1 MKIDLNSF
9 VIECDKNIDYIQEVI
24 SILENNTKSIL
35 EFFKLKNLSKKK
47 RVIIWIDREEYK
59 EHLKPFVKEYKEW
72 MCGDTYDG
80 NINLLD
86 VSEARKTKKHKDMSI
101 EEFGKGILHEFV
113 HACQQEINSTS
124 EGTVWYWEALATNL
138 SGQKYL
144 TISLENCD
152 FDKFKKDFNSVE
164 HGYGYAFT
172 LGKFMLENYSN
183 EKLIDYIK
191 KPSLLKLEQDNIFKL
206 AKENQIL
213 KMY

>member
-1 MKIDLNSF
+1 MKIDSSSF

-24 SILENNTKSIL
+24 SILESNTKSIL
-35 EFFKLKNLSKKK
+35 DFFKLKNLSEKKK
-47 RVIIWIDREEYK
+47 IIIWGDREEYK
-59 EHLKPFVKEYKEW
+59 EHLKNFVKEYKEW

-86 VSEARKTKKHKDMSI
+86 IFEAKKTKKHKDMDI

-113 HACQQEINSTS
+113 HACQQEISSTS

-138 SGQKYL
+138 SGQKYSV
-144 TISLENCD
+144 ISLENCD
-152 FDKFKKDFNSVE
+152 FNKLKKHFYGVE
-164 HGYGYAFT
+164 HGYSYAFT

-183 EKLIDYIK
+183 EKLLDYIK

-206 AKENQIL
+206 AKENQI
-213 KMY
+213 